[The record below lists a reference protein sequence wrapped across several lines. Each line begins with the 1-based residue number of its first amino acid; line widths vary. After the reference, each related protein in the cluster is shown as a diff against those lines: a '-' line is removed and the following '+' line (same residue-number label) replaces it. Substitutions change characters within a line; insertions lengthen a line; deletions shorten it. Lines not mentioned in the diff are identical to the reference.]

1 MSRPEILIW
10 VFSLLA
16 LEIQHLK
23 WIVWEHWNCRKHGVK
38 NKECRCKARMILY
51 L

>member
-1 MSRPEILIW
+1 MIAIWILSMI
-10 VFSLLA
+10 A

-23 WIVWEHWNCRKHGVK
+23 WIVREHWDCRTHGVK
-38 NKECRCKARMILY
+38 NKDCRCKARMLIY